1 MFNTNTVCNNTNDV
15 LHLMEKQSSS
25 QLNDLRI
32 VAYIYIFWIIWK
44 MKNNYDIS
52 FALSYAFSILS
63 SNCKS

>member
-1 MFNTNTVCNNTNDV
+1 
-15 LHLMEKQSSS
+15 MEKQSSS